1 MIEECELPGDSND
14 DHLELKITNP
24 NHPSDKVAIQIDKLA
39 IGIKNKTK
47 TEFSTEIEKIKILEK
62 EEQPA
67 IEELKQLEALQ
78 NEEKKKIE
86 EIEEEKKKPET
97 NLMVIDKQLIE
108 KKNELK
114 RKFGHS

>member
-24 NHPSDKVAIQIDKLA
+24 NDPSDKVAIQIDKLA

-62 EEQPA
+62 EEQQA
-67 IEELKQLEALQ
+67 IEGTS
-78 NEEKKKIE
+78 I
-86 EIEEEKKKPET
+86 I
-97 NLMVIDKQLIE
+97 
-108 KKNELK
+108 
-114 RKFGHS
+114 